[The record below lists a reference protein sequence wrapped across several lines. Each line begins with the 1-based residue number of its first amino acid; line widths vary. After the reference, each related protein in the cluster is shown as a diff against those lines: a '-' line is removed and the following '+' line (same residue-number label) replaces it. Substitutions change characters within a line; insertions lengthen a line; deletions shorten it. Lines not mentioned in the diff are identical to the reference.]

1 MIQKIL
7 VADDEDLA
15 REFMCEALESLDHN
29 LDISTA
35 RDGEEA
41 CDLLDGH
48 TYDVVFTDLK
58 MPRKDGLQ
66 VLQKMRT
73 TPEPGEVVIVTGF
86 GDVNTAVEAMKQGSF
101 DYLLKPI
108 CVEQVEVL
116 MQKIREHRR
125 LVEQNRYLQAELNEV
140 SGPSRIIGESAAMK
154 DVCANAVYVAATNA
168 TVLLQGESGTG
179 KEMISRLIHESSPRR
194 DGPFVRV
201 NCAALSESILESEL
215 FGHEKGAFTGAHSSK
230 PGRFELADGGT
241 LMLDEITETSEKLQA
256 ELLRVIEEK
265 EFERVGG
272 TRTIQVDI
280 RIIATTN
287 RDIKREVAEGS
298 FREDLFYRLNVVP
311 IMLPP
316 LRVREGDVELL
327 QRHFSRKFARH
338 LGKPVPE
345 MSEEAMQ
352 AFRRYGWPGNVRE
365 LENLVQRLVIMDQ
378 KGAVELDDLP
388 DYVTGRGRYFT
399 EELALGPT
407 LEDVER
413 QVILKTLRETNG
425 NRTRAAEKLDVS
437 TRTIRN
443 KLKKYTEEGV
453 LPEELS

>member
-1 MIQKIL
+1 
-7 VADDEDLA
+7 
-15 REFMCEALESLDHN
+15 
-29 LDISTA
+29 
-35 RDGEEA
+35 
-41 CDLLDGH
+41 
-48 TYDVVFTDLK
+48 
-58 MPRKDGLQ
+58 
-66 VLQKMRT
+66 
-73 TPEPGEVVIVTGF
+73 
-86 GDVNTAVEAMKQGSF
+86 
-101 DYLLKPI
+101 
-108 CVEQVEVL
+108 

-140 SGPSRIIGESAAMK
+140 SGSARIIGESAAMK

-194 DGPFVRV
+194 DGSFIRV

-272 TRTIQVDI
+272 TRTIEVDI

-287 RDIKREVAEGS
+287 RDIKREVADGR

-327 QRHFSRKFARH
+327 LEHFAGQFARH

-345 MSEEAMQ
+345 IGEEAMQ
-352 AFRRYGWPGNVRE
+352 AFKRYGWPGNVRE

-378 KGAVELDDLP
+378 KGRVELDDLP

-407 LEDVER
+407 LDDVER

-425 NRTRAAEKLDVS
+425 NRTRTAEKLDVS

-443 KLKKYTEEGV
+443 KLKKYMEEGV